1 MRSAALSRLSV
12 SPPERLPAP
21 APVCID
27 GNEAVARVAY
37 RLSEVIALYPITPA
51 TPMGEWADAW
61 GAAGRPNL
69 WGAVPS
75 VVELQ
80 SEGGAAGAVHGA
92 LQAGALTTTFT
103 ASQGLLLMLPNLF
116 RWAGERLPVVVQVAG
131 RALAAQGLSIFGDHG
146 DAMACRAAGCA
157 VLVSA
162 SVQEAGDFA
171 AIAMALALQA
181 RLPLLH
187 LFDGFRTS
195 NEIQKVLPLP
205 DALLAALI
213 PPEAIEAHRAH
224 ALNPNRPVLR
234 GTSQNPDVYFQGRE
248 TVNGAYEALPDLLLA
263 VMERFAALSGRRYR
277 PYDYFGPA
285 DAERLVV
292 LMGSACET
300 AEATAAWLRGQG
312 ERVGVLRVR
321 LFRPLVA
328 ALLVEAMPA
337 GLRAIAV
344 LERCKEPGAPG
355 EPLYL
360 DVVAALAEEWE
371 RHHGGPPPR
380 VVGGRYGL
388 GSKEFT
394 PAMARAVFD
403 HLKTVTA
410 ASPGSPPP
418 LNHFSVG
425 IHDDLSHS
433 SLPFHPAFVLEGA
446 CAAASAATTTATP
459 PWSSTGST
467 GIAALVQTLWQPG
480 AGGEVRAV
488 LHGLGSD
495 GTVGA
500 SKATIRII
508 GEGTPLFVQGY
519 FDYDSKKAGSVTVSH
534 LRIGPRPIRAP
545 YRIQRPTLVAVHHWD
560 ALERRDPLAALERG
574 GILLLN
580 SPWSPAE
587 TWRRLPERQRLRI
600 RQLELRVWQI
610 DAARLAHEAGMG
622 GRINTVMQVAFF
634 AVSGVL
640 PQREALAAITA
651 SIRQAYGR
659 QGEAVV
665 AMNLRAVAASLDQ
678 LQPLDWRS
686 LVEGAAP
693 KAAGSTAGLRPE
705 GGCGLEPERGPAAIP
720 IPAPAEE
727 AASAPDTAAE
737 VPSGLTPELPEELAE
752 PISEP
757 ISEQLAPGRV
767 PATVPAQLST
777 SRSVPRPAPVSAG
790 TADPLA
796 GAPPFVREVIA
807 PLLAGRG
814 DALPVSAIPPDGTW
828 PTGTSRWEKRAIAAA
843 VPQWQSTLCVQCGQC
858 VMVCP
863 HAAIRAKVAPPEAL
877 AAAPAEFR
885 SVPARD
891 PAFAGQRFTLQVAVE
906 DCTGCELCVEVCPS
920 RDRREPKRRALVM
933 APLEPLLE
941 QGRHHWDFFLSLPEV
956 PRAALNLHKV
966 GQQQL
971 QQPLFAFS
979 GACAGCGETPY
990 LKLAS
995 QLFGDRMVVANA
1007 TGCSS
1012 IYGGNLPTTPW
1023 STNAAG
1029 RGPAW
1034 CNSLFEDNAEFG
1046 FGMRVALDQ
1055 QRAMAAALLQSLA
1068 GLGLD
1073 LHPGAAGSGASDGSR
1088 ALGDSMRSEGS
1099 EAADG
1104 AATDAR
1110 FRVEGG
1116 SDPLE
1121 DRGPREGSG
1130 GAGVQGAAG
1139 DWKRTGNSGSAAE
1152 VSAEA
1157 PGVAPAL
1164 AASILAALDH
1174 QSDEP
1179 AIHAQRGRVE
1189 DLKRQLHTLLESQPA
1204 EGRAALPAAR
1214 LLAVADSLV
1223 KTSVWLVGGD
1233 GWAYDIGFGGLDHVL
1248 ASGRDVNALVLDTE
1262 VYSNTGGQASKATP
1276 LGAVAKFAAGGK
1288 ASAKKDLGLMAITY
1302 GTVYVASVAMG
1313 ARDEHT
1319 IRAFLEAES
1328 YPGPSLIL
1336 AYSHC
1341 IAHGIAMAHGMEQQ
1355 RLAVASGR
1363 WPLYRHDPR
1372 RAERGENPL
1381 QLDSPAP
1388 TIPLAEAM
1396 ASEQRFRLLASSQP
1410 ERSRELARQA
1420 QAAVDRRWALLRRL
1434 AGDPLGG

>member
-1 MRSAALSRLSV
+1 MSPSAVTLLPACQ
-12 SPPERLPAP
+12 PERLPEP

-51 TPMGEWADAW
+51 TPMGEWADSW
-61 GAAGRPNL
+61 SAAGRPNL

-116 RWAGERLPVVVQVAG
+116 RWAGERLPVVVQVPG

-146 DAMACRAAGCA
+146 DVMACRAAGCA

-171 AIAMALALQA
+171 AIATVLALQA

-195 NEIQKVLPLP
+195 HEIQKVLPLP
-205 DALLAALI
+205 DSLLEALI
-213 PPEAIEAHRAH
+213 PPEAIEAHRGR
-224 ALNPNRPVLR
+224 ALNPSRPVLR
-234 GTSQNPDVYFQGRE
+234 GTTQNPDVFFQGRE
-248 TVNGAYEALPDLLLA
+248 TVNGAYEALPDLLMA
-263 VMERFAALSGRRYR
+263 AMERFAALTGRRYR
-277 PYDYFGPA
+277 PYDYVGPA

-300 AEATAAWLRGQG
+300 AEATAAWLQARG

-321 LFRPLVA
+321 LFRPLAA
-328 ALLVEAMPA
+328 ALLVEALPA

-360 DVVAALAEEWE
+360 DVVAALAEEWG
-371 RHHGGPPPR
+371 RHHDGPPPR
-380 VVGGRYGL
+380 VVGGRFGL

-394 PAMARAVFD
+394 PAMARSVFD
-403 HLKTVTA
+403 HLRAVA
-410 ASPGSPPP
+410 AAGADPGSPPP
-418 LNHFSVG
+418 LNHFTVG
-425 IHDDLSHS
+425 IHDDLGHR
-433 SLPFHPAFVLEGA
+433 SLPLDPDFVLEGA
-446 CAAASAATTTATP
+446 GVGGAAASAEGQA
-459 PWSSTGST
+459 
-467 GIAALVQTLWQPG
+467 LWQP
-480 AGGEVRAV
+480 AAGEVRAV

-519 FDYDSKKAGSVTVSH
+519 FVYDSKKAGSLTASH
-534 LRIGPRPIRAP
+534 LRIAPRPIRAP
-545 YRIQRPTLVAVHHWD
+545 YRIQRPTLVAVHHGD
-560 ALERRDPLAALERG
+560 VMVRLDPLAGLESG
-574 GILLLN
+574 GTLLLN
-580 SPWSPAE
+580 SPWDPAE
-587 TWRRLPERQRLRI
+587 TWRRLPPHQRARI

-610 DAARLAHEAGMG
+610 DAARLAREAGMA

-640 PQREALAAITA
+640 PRRQALAAITA
-651 SIRQAYGR
+651 SIRHNYGR

-665 AMNLRAVAASLDQ
+665 AMNLRAVEASLDQ
-678 LQPLDWRS
+678 LQPLDWRD
-686 LVEGAAP
+686 LGAEEQPPVAAP
-693 KAAGSTAGLRPE
+693 DR
-705 GGCGLEPERGPAAIP
+705 
-720 IPAPAEE
+720 
-727 AASAPDTAAE
+727 
-737 VPSGLTPELPEELAE
+737 
-752 PISEP
+752 
-757 ISEQLAPGRV
+757 
-767 PATVPAQLST
+767 
-777 SRSVPRPAPVSAG
+777 
-790 TADPLA
+790 LA
-796 GAPPFVREVIA
+796 GAPAFVREVIA

-814 DALPVSAIPPDGTW
+814 DDLPVSAIPCDGTW
-828 PTGTSRWEKRAIAAA
+828 PTGTSRWEKRAIAMA
-843 VPQWQSTLCVQCGQC
+843 VPQWQSDLCVQCGQC

-863 HAAIRAKVAPPEAL
+863 HAAIRAKVMPPEAL
-877 AAAPAEFR
+877 AAAPPDFQT
-885 SVPARD
+885 VPARD
-891 PAFAGQRFTLQVAVE
+891 PAFAGQLFTIQVAPE
-906 DCTGCELCVEVCPS
+906 DCTGCQLCVEVCPS
-920 RDRREPKRRALVM
+920 RDRQQPKRRALMM

-941 QGRHHWDFFLSLPEV
+941 VGRQHWDFFLSLPEV
-956 PRAALNLHKV
+956 SRAALNLHKV

-971 QQPLFAFS
+971 QQPLFEFS

-1046 FGMRVALDQ
+1046 FGVRVALDQ
-1055 QRAMAAALLQSLA
+1055 QREMAAALLRKLA
-1068 GLGLD
+1068 GLEPD
-1073 LHPGAAGSGASDGSR
+1073 PGVAGSGAAGGSR
-1088 ALGDSMRSEGS
+1088 AATTSASAAGS
-1099 EAADG
+1099 
-1104 AATDAR
+1104 
-1110 FRVEGG
+1110 RV
-1116 SDPLE
+1116 
-1121 DRGPREGSG
+1121 
-1130 GAGVQGAAG
+1130 AGVSGAAG
-1139 DWKRTGNSGSAAE
+1139 DLERSGDSGSFAGVPAGE
-1152 VSAEA
+1152 PSVE
-1157 PGVAPAL
+1157 PGL
-1164 AASILAALDH
+1164 AAAILAALDQ

-1179 AIHAQRGRVE
+1179 AIHAQRERVE
-1189 DLKRQLHTLLESQPA
+1189 DLKRQLPTLLDSLPA

-1214 LLAVADSLV
+1214 LLAIADSLV

-1276 LGAVAKFAAGGK
+1276 LGAVAKFAAAGK
-1288 ASAKKDLGLMAITY
+1288 ASAKKDLGLMAMTY

-1328 YPGPSLIL
+1328 YDGPSLIL

-1341 IAHGIAMAHGMEQQ
+1341 IAHGIAMERGMEQQ

-1372 RAERGENPL
+1372 RTERGENPL

-1396 ASEQRFRLLASSQP
+1396 ASEQRFRLLASTQP
-1410 ERSRELARQA
+1410 ERSRALARQA
-1420 QAAVDRRWALLRRL
+1420 QAGVDRRWALLQKL
-1434 AGDPLGG
+1434 AGRG

>member
-1 MRSAALSRLSV
+1 MTSFAAMV
-12 SPPERLPAP
+12 QAVAPPASERLPEP

-51 TPMGEWADAW
+51 TPMGEWADGW
-61 GAAGRPNL
+61 SAAGRPNL

-80 SEGGAAGAVHGA
+80 SEAGAAGAVHGA

-146 DAMACRAAGCA
+146 DVMACRAAGCA

-195 NEIQKVLPLP
+195 HEIQKVLPLP
-205 DALLAALI
+205 DALLEALI
-213 PPEAIEAHRAH
+213 PPEAIEAHRGR

-234 GTSQNPDVYFQGRE
+234 GTTQNPDVYFQGRE
-248 TVNGAYEALPDLLLA
+248 TVNGAYEALPDLLMA
-263 VMERFAALSGRRYR
+263 AMERFASLTGRRYR
-277 PYDYFGPA
+277 PYDYVGPA
-285 DAERLVV
+285 DVERLVV

-300 AEATAAWLRGQG
+300 AEATAAWLQARG

-321 LFRPLVA
+321 LFRPLAA
-328 ALLVEAMPA
+328 ALLVGALPA

-360 DVVAALAEEWE
+360 DVVVALAEEWE
-371 RHHGGPPPR
+371 RQHGGPPPR
-380 VVGGRYGL
+380 VVGGRYGM

-394 PAMARAVFD
+394 PAMARSVFD
-403 HLKTVTA
+403 HLKTVMATV
-410 ASPGSPPP
+410 PGSPPP
-418 LNHFSVG
+418 LNHFTVG
-425 IHDDLSHS
+425 IHDDLGHRF
-433 SLPFHPAFVLEGA
+433 LPLDPDFVLEGVGEGGA
-446 CAAASAATTTATP
+446 PQRVSAGEAPRATAAISAATATATSASATFQGSEVSLRP
-459 PWSSTGST
+459 GVTARSAGPATPSSASASPCFAST
-467 GIAALVQTLWQPG
+467 AEDQALWQP
-480 AGGEVRAV
+480 AAGEVRAV

-500 SKATIRII
+500 SKATIRIV

-519 FDYDSKKAGSVTVSH
+519 FVYDSKKAGSVTVSH

-545 YRIQRPTLVAVHHWD
+545 YRIQCPTLVAVHHWD
-560 ALERRDPLAALERG
+560 VLVRLDPLAGLESG

-580 SPWSPAE
+580 SPWDPVE
-587 TWRRLPERQRLRI
+587 TWQRLPAHQRARI
-600 RQLELRVWQI
+600 RQLELRLWQI
-610 DAARLAHEAGMG
+610 DAARLAREAGMA

-640 PQREALAAITA
+640 PREQALAAITA
-651 SIRQAYGR
+651 SIHHDYGR

-665 AMNLRAVAASLDQ
+665 DMNLRAVEASLDQ
-678 LQPLDWRS
+678 LEPLDWRA
-686 LVEGAAP
+686 LVDG
-693 KAAGSTAGLRPE
+693 
-705 GGCGLEPERGPAAIP
+705 
-720 IPAPAEE
+720 EE
-727 AASAPDTAAE
+727 EQALAPDH
-737 VPSGLTPELPEELAE
+737 
-752 PISEP
+752 
-757 ISEQLAPGRV
+757 
-767 PATVPAQLST
+767 
-777 SRSVPRPAPVSAG
+777 
-790 TADPLA
+790 LA
-796 GAPPFVREVIA
+796 GAPPFVREVIG

-814 DALPVSAIPPDGTW
+814 DELPVSAMPCDGTW

-843 VPQWQSTLCVQCGQC
+843 VPQWQSDLCVQCGQC

-863 HAAIRAKVAPPEAL
+863 HAAIRAKVALPEAL
-877 AAAPAEFR
+877 TAAPADFQ

-891 PAFAGQRFTLQVAVE
+891 PAFAGQQFTIQVAPE
-906 DCTGCELCVEVCPS
+906 DCTGCKLCVEVCPS
-920 RDRREPKRRALVM
+920 RDRQQPKRRALVM

-941 QGRHHWDFFLSLPEV
+941 VGRQHWDFFLSLPEV

-971 QQPLFAFS
+971 QQPLFEFS

-1046 FGMRVALDQ
+1046 FGLRVALDQ
-1055 QRAMAAALLQSLA
+1055 QREMAVDLLRQLA
-1068 GLGLD
+1068 GLDSDTRPASPASGSGAAGGWMANDASATAGGSGAAGGSSAAAISASAAGSRLAGVSGSVSGSRAGAV
-1073 LHPGAAGSGASDGSR
+1073 PGAAAGSRLAGVPGAVGDSERPSDSGA
-1088 ALGDSMRSEGS
+1088 
-1099 EAADG
+1099 
-1104 AATDAR
+1104 
-1110 FRVEGG
+1110 
-1116 SDPLE
+1116 P
-1121 DRGPREGSG
+1121 
-1130 GAGVQGAAG
+1130 AGMPAG
-1139 DWKRTGNSGSAAE
+1139 EPS
-1152 VSAEA
+1152 VA
-1157 PGVAPAL
+1157 PGLAL
-1164 AASILAALDH
+1164 EILAALH
-1174 QSDEP
+1174 QQSDEP
-1179 AIHAQRGRVE
+1179 AIHAQRERVE
-1189 DLKRQLHTLLESQPA
+1189 ALKRQLQARLESLPA

-1214 LLAVADSLV
+1214 LLAIADSLV

-1302 GTVYVASVAMG
+1302 GMVYVASVAMG

-1328 YPGPSLIL
+1328 YAGPSLIL

-1341 IAHGIAMAHGMEQQ
+1341 IAHGIAMERGMEQQ
-1355 RLAVASGR
+1355 HLAVASGR

-1372 RAERGENPL
+1372 RSERGENPL

-1396 ASEQRFRLLASSQP
+1396 ASERRFRLLASTQP

-1420 QAAVDRRWALLRRL
+1420 QAAVDRRWALLQKL
-1434 AGDPLGG
+1434 AGRG